1 MRARARS
8 QIISAL
14 ESVTGVGLKVG
25 IPVSIAAAGYL
36 LVAAFGRNIAELDRM
51 PLADRDY
58 FVNGVHTAA
67 KALTI
72 AGAAVIASLIVRLF
86 YEEVLGQALS
96 LAGALLY
103 FGTPALFALVVD
115 TDRLSGN
122 ALFGGI
128 VDEFR
133 LIGAL
138 CLLPGLA
145 LILRDAILRIWTGMS
160 VRRVVER
167 RWGDEDERRRQHR
180 PKAYGS
186 CWDMPYCRDFVR
198 RVCPAWQARTPC
210 WRLKL
215 GCYCDERTILQA
227 MASYGKDNEHV
238 RGIMHSLG
246 LDKPRQSALSGSQKR
261 ARCRRCGI
269 YAEHQRQKYRLLS
282 PLVIPGVVA
291 LMYAFRER
299 VSAWLY
305 TALEHT
311 DRFMRILSY
320 RPEGTSYTFDDGR
333 ILTMLAMVWLTII
346 VISYTLRAL
355 EYLVF
360 ELQV

>member
-25 IPVSIAAAGYL
+25 IPVSIAAAVYL
-36 LVAAFGRNIAELDRM
+36 LVAAFGRNIAELDSL
-51 PLADRDY
+51 PPADRDY
-58 FVNGVHTAA
+58 FINGIQVATR
-67 KALTI
+67 ALTI
-72 AGAAVIASLIVRLF
+72 AGVAVVVSLIIRLF
-86 YEEVLGQALS
+86 YEEALGQALA
-96 LAGALLY
+96 LAGAVLY
-103 FGTPALFALVVD
+103 FGTPALFAMVVD
-115 TDRLSGN
+115 TERLSGN
-122 ALFGGI
+122 ALFAGI
-128 VDEFR
+128 VSEFR
-133 LIGAL
+133 LIGAI
-138 CLLPGLA
+138 CLMPGLA
-145 LILRDAILRIWTGMS
+145 LILRDAILRIWTGIS
-160 VRRVVER
+160 VRRVTER
-167 RWGDEDERRRQHR
+167 RWGDEDERRRRHKPR
-180 PKAYGS
+180 AYGS
-186 CWDMPYCRDFVR
+186 CWDMPYCREFVR

-227 MASYGKDNEHV
+227 MAGYGTDNEHV

-246 LDKPRQSALSGSQKR
+246 LDKPRQSTLSAAQKR

-269 YAEHQRQKYRLLS
+269 YAEHQRQKYRLVS
-282 PLVIPGVVA
+282 PLVIPGVIA

-299 VSAWLY
+299 VSGWLY

-320 RPEGTSYTFDDGR
+320 KPEGTTYTFEDGH

-355 EYLVF
+355 EYLLF